1 MGQYKVIH
9 TNKWLGLASTTI
21 QYEFLNLILITQALP
36 SVSLDVKAS
45 YQNH

>member
-9 TNKWLGLASTTI
+9 ANKWLGLASTTI
-21 QYEFLNLILITQALP
+21 QYEFLNLILITKTLP
-36 SVSLDVKAS
+36 SASLDVKPF

>member
-21 QYEFLNLILITQALP
+21 QYEFLNLILITKTLSSA
-36 SVSLDVKAS
+36 SLDMKAF